1 MVLFVSVS
9 DFPLPAQMQSGNL
22 VRNQEPQPQTAP
34 PTAQPPRGIHRSL
47 GPLLGAGRAPALPP
61 LSLLTSFGMEGK
73 CHGTQWFQSRGQA
86 PAGQK
91 QTVISKEN
99 AG

>member
-9 DFPLPAQMQSGNL
+9 DFPLPAQKQGGNL

-34 PTAQPPRGIHRSL
+34 PTAQPPRDTHCSL
-47 GPLLGAGRAPALPP
+47 RPLLGVGRAPALPL

-73 CHGTQWFQSRGQA
+73 CHGTQWFQTRGQA
-86 PAGQK
+86 
-91 QTVISKEN
+91 
-99 AG
+99 